1 MDALTIQLIASA
13 LSLAGQWFY
22 GNKSKWGPMLGLA
35 AQVPWWIIMFQSEL
49 WGLIPINASMLA
61 IHIRN
66 LYKWAKD

>member
-1 MDALTIQLIASA
+1 
-13 LSLAGQWFY
+13 
-22 GNKSKWGPMLGLA
+22 MLGLA

-66 LYKWAKD
+66 LYKWTKD